1 MLSGGSQD
9 VAFATVL
16 GERFAFAWFVMD
28 HRLHVDQDEWVGIV
42 VVWAVQVRV
51 SANVCVRICLCEQS

>member
-1 MLSGGSQD
+1 MLSGGSKD

-28 HRLHVDQDEWVGIV
+28 HRLHADRDKWVGIV

-51 SANVCVRICLCEQS
+51 GANVSVHVRLCEQS